1 MPSFSTNRLIKAH
14 FPMSTARWSDS
25 QAGATRLSERGIA
38 VTETALLVPLLLLL
52 AVGVAE
58 FGRVFYTAITLSNAA
73 RAGVQYGAQNNAKS
87 GDFAGMA
94 LAARQEA
101 TNLGTISATGQRFCR
116 CPDGTIVN
124 CITGTCSGIGAPEIY
139 VQVTTQFTFR
149 TLASYPGVPN
159 TVPLT
164 RVAV

>member
-1 MPSFSTNRLIKAH
+1 MRQLRGFSLRMWDLKGSA
-14 FPMSTARWSDS
+14 
-25 QAGATRLSERGIA
+25 RGIGT
-38 VTETALLVPLLLLL
+38 VELALLLPVLLVL
-52 AVGVAE
+52 AIGVAE

-73 RAGVQYGAQNNAKS
+73 QAGVQYGAQNNGKT

-101 TNLGTISATGQRFCR
+101 TNLGTISATAQRSCR
-116 CPDGTIVN
+116 CPDATVVN

-149 TLASYPGVPN
+149 TLTSYPGVPN

-164 RVAV
+164 RVAVMRAQ